1 MVFLKFPDGYIC
13 SNNEFQGPV
22 ENDTQIKTLLTFKT
36 FDTYLGELDDTFP
49 ETLFSAQWHLSVDD
63 KTAPFRSK
71 KRAKVEPSFEFDE
84 MKKRMA
90 NADTAK
96 TVIYSDDSDDS
107 SAGGSEDSKDDSSTE
122 DEMSIDECE

>member
-1 MVFLKFPDGYIC
+1 
-13 SNNEFQGPV
+13 
-22 ENDTQIKTLLTFKT
+22 
-36 FDTYLGELDDTFP
+36 
-49 ETLFSAQWHLSVDD
+49 
-63 KTAPFRSK
+63 
-71 KRAKVEPSFEFDE
+71 

-107 SAGGSEDSKDDSSTE
+107 STGGSEDSKDDSSTE